1 MNKEEFDKI
10 ISGALPPVSITD
22 ERLDNF
28 IDTVLDRAA
37 AEPRGATAKQGR
49 AWEVWT
55 TGRWPTHWRP
65 LVPALRFAVPLAVA
79 AVLGITLGGQYEDD
93 WPVAQF
99 STLYLSTT
107 LVPVGS

>member
-49 AWEVWT
+49 TWNVWT
-55 TGRWPTHWRP
+55 IGRWPT
-65 LVPALRFAVPLAVA
+65 LAPALRFAVPLAVA
-79 AVLGITLGGQYEDD
+79 VVLGITVGGQYEDD